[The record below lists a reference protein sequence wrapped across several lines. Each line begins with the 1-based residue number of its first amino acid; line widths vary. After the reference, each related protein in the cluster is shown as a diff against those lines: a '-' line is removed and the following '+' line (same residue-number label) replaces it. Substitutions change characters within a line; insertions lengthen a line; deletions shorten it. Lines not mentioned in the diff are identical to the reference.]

1 MLSQTLKRLRENSGY
16 TQQQIANALSVERST
31 YSYYETGKTTP
42 DIKTLSKLAKI
53 FNVSLSEILESE
65 ERARIQSLQD
75 FSSDLYY
82 DIDSKNTNHIYEL
95 TKKEKAVI
103 SLYRALPGEA
113 QNEVLDS
120 LKSEVDGK
128 SGKKSKN
135 VSKNLQNNI

>member
-65 ERARIQSLQD
+65 ERKKSLHFHD
-75 FSSDLYY
+75 SDDNLFRNYEIKSSD
-82 DIDSKNTNHIYEL
+82 HIYEL

-103 SLYRALPGEA
+103 SLYRILSEET
-113 QNEVLDS
+113 QNDILNS
-120 LKSEVDGK
+120 LKSKIDSK
-128 SGKKSKN
+128 STKKKT
-135 VSKNLQNNI
+135 